1 MVNESLNNNDSHS
14 LSVAFLVIRQV
25 SLQGG
30 HVFQPY
36 VTWFQVSVY
45 VVVVFQGLF
54 LVCTFSGILAAH
66 EFSRHLHKRARAQRY
81 GFSFRLSSEEI

>member
-1 MVNESLNNNDSHS
+1 MNESLNNNDTRA

-36 VTWFQVSVY
+36 VTWFQVSVICVG
-45 VVVVFQGLF
+45 VVPYSIYLF
-54 LVCTFSGILAAH
+54 LPLYALFDIHADLLASA
-66 EFSRHLHKRARAQRY
+66 KR
-81 GFSFRLSSEEI
+81 

>member
-1 MVNESLNNNDSHS
+1 MLYFKGFVNELVSESLNNNDTRS

-36 VTWFQVSVY
+36 VTWFQVSVTCVGFVPEMY
-45 VVVVFQGLF
+45 SLF
-54 LVCTFSGILAAH
+54 DIDILASA
-66 EFSRHLHKRARAQRY
+66 KRWFEVQVA
-81 GFSFRLSSEEI
+81 SLCV

>member
-1 MVNESLNNNDSHS
+1 MVKTCQLGFINFSLCQIKYKSNAFVFYCQGFANELVNESLNNSDARL

-36 VTWFQVSVY
+36 VTWFQVSVIC
-45 VVVVFQGLF
+45 VGNV
-54 LVCTFSGILAAH
+54 
-66 EFSRHLHKRARAQRY
+66 
-81 GFSFRLSSEEI
+81 